1 MARIPDP
8 TLRTTIL
15 NAARTIFK
23 QKGFSDARIS
33 DIASEA
39 GVAVGT
45 IYLYFKTKEAL
56 AIGLAEELN
65 KRILNESIPLLTEG
79 GFADAIDRSA
89 RKTLEICRIDRDL
102 ILMVHLQMSMAD
114 ISEPCATDIELMQT
128 LVAILESRIQRGEA
142 KSYNPAILATMIIGL
157 MERAALTHF
166 LSDES
171 ELPLLEETLVKF
183 LQNALVA
190 E

>member
-8 TLRTTIL
+8 TLRATIL

-79 GFADAIDRSA
+79 SFAAAIDLSA

>member
-8 TLRTTIL
+8 TLRATIL
-15 NAARTIFK
+15 NAARSIFK

-33 DIASEA
+33 DIAGEA

-56 AIGLAEELN
+56 AIALAEELN
-65 KRILNESIPLLTEG
+65 KRILNESIPLLAAG
-79 GFADAIDRSA
+79 NFADAIDRSA
-89 RKTLEICRIDRDL
+89 RKTLEICRMDRDL

-114 ISEPCATDIELMQT
+114 VSEPCATDIEMAQT
-128 LVAILESRIQRGEA
+128 LVTIFDERIKRGEA
-142 KSYNPAILATMIIGL
+142 RPYDPTMLATMIIGL